1 MLSAKKNQLTLL
13 YRVLSL
19 CCFICLRNMI
29 QSPWCSLVLLRSPHI
44 LFSSNFVCYYLQS
57 IELKLFK
64 PTRTNRFPF
73 FHLTWTV
80 TYIVS
85 LPLYWEVGYDKRWN
99 LWEHLTFNTF
109 VPSIFM
115 TSVHPPPPHASSP
128 CLVMWQY
135 TGIFADPTSSKYA
148 LFSLDLLKHS
158 TLMITPSLFLL
169 KLGHHGNLEFS

>member
-1 MLSAKKNQLTLL
+1 MKCFLEKKSVNSFIKSTITLL
-13 YRVLSL
+13 FYLFEKYDTVAPRL
-19 CCFICLRNMI
+19 
-29 QSPWCSLVLLRSPHI
+29 SLVLLRRPHI
-44 LFSSNFVCYYLQS
+44 LFSSYFFCNYLQS

-64 PTRTNRFPF
+64 PTLHVLDSLSFIWRG
-73 FHLTWTV
+73 LA
-80 TYIVS
+80 TYMVS
-85 LPLYWEVGYDKRWN
+85 LPLYWELGDDKRDS
-99 LWEHLTFNTF
+99 LWKHLTFNTF

-158 TLMITPSLFLL
+158 TLLITPSLFVC
-169 KLGHHGNLEFS
+169 FC